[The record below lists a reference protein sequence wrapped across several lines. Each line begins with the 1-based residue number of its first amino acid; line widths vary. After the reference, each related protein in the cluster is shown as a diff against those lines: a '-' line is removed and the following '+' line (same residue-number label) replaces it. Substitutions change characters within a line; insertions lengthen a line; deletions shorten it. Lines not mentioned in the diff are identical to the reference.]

1 VADGNTARYT
11 ENVRLASTVFADY
24 GSFIRAVIRS
34 QVGDQAHADDLY
46 QDFFLALIQ
55 KPIPED
61 VKSIKAYL
69 YKAIAND
76 AVDVVRRTQTGRTLM
91 RKYGKRPNNSINKCR
106 PENALIEKE
115 QMDIM
120 FELISGRLPKSQTD
134 AITLRYGHNHNIT
147 EVAKRMGVDVRTV
160 SRYISVGLRKI
171 RHLLMVKQDD
181 YYDRF

>member
-1 VADGNTARYT
+1 MADGNTARYT

-46 QDFFLALIQ
+46 QDLFLALIQ

-115 QMDIM
+115 QMDRM
-120 FELISGRLPKSQTD
+120 FELIRARLPKSQTE
-134 AITLRYGHNHNIT
+134 AITLRYWHNHNT
-147 EVAKRMGVDVRTV
+147 GEVAKRMGVDVRTV

>member
-1 VADGNTARYT
+1 MADGNTARYA

-24 GSFIRAVIRS
+24 GSFIRAVIHS
-34 QVGDQAHADDLY
+34 QVGDRAHADDLY
-46 QDFFLALIQ
+46 QDLFLALIQ

-91 RKYGKRPNNSINKCR
+91 RKYDKRPNDSINKYR
-106 PENALIEKE
+106 PENALVEKE
-115 QMDIM
+115 QMGKM
-120 FELISGRLPKSQTD
+120 LELINGWLPKSQTD
-134 AITLRYGHNHNIT
+134 AITLRYWHNYDIK
-147 EVAKRMGVDVRTV
+147 EVAKKMGVDVRSV
-160 SRYISVGLRKI
+160 SRYVSVGLRKI
-171 RHLLMVKQDD
+171 RQLLMAKQDD

>member
-24 GSFIRAVIRS
+24 GSFIRAIIRS
-34 QVGDQAHADDLY
+34 QIGDQAEAEDLY
-46 QDFFLALIQ
+46 QDLFLALIQ
-55 KPIPED
+55 KPIPES
-61 VKSIKAYL
+61 VKNIKAYL
-69 YKAIAND
+69 YRAIAND
-76 AVDVVRRTQTGRTLM
+76 AVDVVRRRQAGRTLM
-91 RKYGKRPNNSINKCR
+91 RKYGKRPNNSINKCQ

>member
-1 VADGNTARYT
+1 MADANAARCA
-11 ENVRLASTVFADY
+11 ENVQLASTVFADY
-24 GSFIRAVIRS
+24 GSFIRAVIHS

-46 QDFFLALIQ
+46 QDLFLALIQ

-91 RKYGKRPNNSINKCR
+91 WKYGKRPNNSINKYR

-115 QMDIM
+115 QMDKM
-120 FELISGRLPKSQTD
+120 LELINGRLPKSQTD
-134 AITLRYGHNHNIT
+134 AITLRYWHHYDIK
-147 EVAKRMGVDVRTV
+147 EVAKKMGVDVRSV
-160 SRYISVGLRKI
+160 SRYVSVGLRKI
-171 RHLLMVKQDD
+171 RQLLMVKQDD